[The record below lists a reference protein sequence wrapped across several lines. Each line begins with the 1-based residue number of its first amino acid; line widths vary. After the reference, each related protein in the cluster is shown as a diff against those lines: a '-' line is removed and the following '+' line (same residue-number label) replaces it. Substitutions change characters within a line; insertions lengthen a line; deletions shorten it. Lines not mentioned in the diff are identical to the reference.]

1 MCSCPPF
8 SSRYLFT
15 TCLLGLQIGYIES
28 NHTHTQARA
37 QARAQ
42 AQRTTHKHK
51 HKHTHE
57 QTHMG
62 MYTHWCKAPPRNLG
76 SRILVL
82 GGTSALMWMLHI
94 YICTCVCIYI
104 HTCLSIYICIH
115 IYVCIIYYV
124 YIYTHTVWIYV
135 YTWYVCVC
143 LESTHS
149 HSLFAKQYLYSV
161 QVDIVSPPGFAISL
175 SKYSYSAYINTEY
188 LLF

>member
-1 MCSCPPF
+1 MHVFVLPCNGHRITTAMVVYAMCSCPPF

-28 NHTHTQARA
+28 NLTHTQARA

-104 HTCLSIYICIH
+104 YTHVWVYIYICIH

-124 YIYTHTVWIYV
+124 YIYTHILYEYTYIHDMCVYV
-135 YTWYVCVC
+135 
-143 LESTHS
+143 
-149 HSLFAKQYLYSV
+149 
-161 QVDIVSPPGFAISL
+161 
-175 SKYSYSAYINTEY
+175 
-188 LLF
+188 